1 MPRFLGLLITA
12 ALVIGST
19 ACAASVRRISD
30 LQHNPAR
37 YQDRSVTVNG
47 VVTSS
52 WGMPLLPF
60 RFYRVGDESG
70 EVTVLSRSGSR
81 VPVTG
86 SRVSVKGRVEEVA
99 VLGGRPIGL
108 HLEEEKLS
116 VKGR

>member
-1 MPRFLGLLITA
+1 MPRYLGLLIAA
-12 ALVIGST
+12 ALVVSST

-52 WGMPLLPF
+52 WGVPLLPF
-60 RFYRVGDESG
+60 RFYRVGDETG
-70 EVTVLSRSGSR
+70 EVTVISKGGSRAPVNGSR
-81 VPVTG
+81 VK
-86 SRVSVKGRVEEVA
+86 VKGRVEEVA
-99 VLGGRPIGL
+99 VLGGQPIGL
-108 HLEEEKLS
+108 HIEEEKLD

>member
-1 MPRFLGLLITA
+1 MRRFLALLTTA

-19 ACAASVRRISD
+19 ACAASVHHISD

-37 YQDRSVTVNG
+37 YQDRSVTVHG

-52 WGMPLLPF
+52 WGVPLLPF
-60 RFYRVGDESG
+60 RFYRVSDDSG
-70 EVTVLSRSGSR
+70 EVTVLSKGGSR

-86 SRVSVKGRVEEVA
+86 ARVSVKGRVEEMA

-108 HLEEEKLS
+108 HLEEEKLD

>member
-1 MPRFLGLLITA
+1 MLRSLALFITA

-19 ACAASVRRISD
+19 ACAASVHRISD

-52 WGMPLLPF
+52 WGVPLLPF
-60 RFYRVGDESG
+60 RFYRVGDETG
-70 EVTVLSRSGSR
+70 EVTVLSKTGSR

-99 VLGGRPIGL
+99 VLGGRSIGL
-108 HLEEEKLS
+108 HLEEEKLK